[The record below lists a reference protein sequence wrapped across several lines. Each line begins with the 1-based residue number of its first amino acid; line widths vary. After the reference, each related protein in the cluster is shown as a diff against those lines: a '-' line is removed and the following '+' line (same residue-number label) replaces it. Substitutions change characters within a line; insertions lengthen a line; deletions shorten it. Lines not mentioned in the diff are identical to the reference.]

1 MTVAVQTG
9 SCLCGAVSFRINA
22 APLRLAWCHCSMCR
36 KFFGHAMASVN
47 VDDTLIEWSAGAEAR
62 VAWFASSARGRR
74 GSCRRCGSA
83 LFCRDEGDAHVSV
96 AAGALDNPVAVFV
109 KDHIYTADKG
119 DWYELPDDGLPR
131 HRGDRPQLK
140 GENS

>member
-1 MTVAVQTG
+1 MQTG

-47 VDDTLIEWSAGAEAR
+47 VDDSLIEWSAGAEAR

-83 LFCRDEGDAHVSV
+83 LFCRDAGDAAVSV
-96 AAGALDNPVAVFV
+96 AAGALDKPVAGFV
-109 KDHIYTADKG
+109 QGHIFTADQG
-119 DWYELPDDGLPR
+119 GWDELSHDRLPR
-131 HRGDRPQLK
+131 PRGGRPPPE
-140 GENS
+140 GEKS